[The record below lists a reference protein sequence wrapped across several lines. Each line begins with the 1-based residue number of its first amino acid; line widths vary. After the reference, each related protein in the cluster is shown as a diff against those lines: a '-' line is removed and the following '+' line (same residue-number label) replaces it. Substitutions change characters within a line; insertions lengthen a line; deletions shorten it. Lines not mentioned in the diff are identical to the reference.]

1 MTDQPD
7 IENLVKKVQANK
19 KYEAI
24 TPNLVRRLSKSAL
37 ARGLSGKSAVK
48 DVRNK
53 LHQIG
58 GAYFKQ
64 KIDYSQ
70 WLNELKETDKSLNS
84 DQLRQFCT
92 RMMGLHA
99 STAER
104 LPILE
109 NFFKTCLTPISPVKS
124 ILDLACGLNP
134 LAIPWMP
141 LQLDFSYHA
150 CDIYLDMLSLVQ
162 SFFDHL
168 GIDGTTDACDLV
180 GEVPTKHAQV
190 AFLLKSIPC
199 LEQIDKEIGLMLLE
213 KVQAEHILVSFP
225 VQSLGGRNKGMPDY
239 YQDHFYEMISGK
251 AWQIKKFTFQTEM
264 AFLVTK

>member
-7 IENLVKKVQANK
+7 IEKMVKKVQANK

-24 TPNLVRRLSKSAL
+24 TPDLVRRLSKSAI
-37 ARGLSGKSAVK
+37 ARGFSGKSAVK

-58 GAYFKQ
+58 GAYFK
-64 KIDYSQ
+64 KRIDYSQ
-70 WLNELKETDKSLNS
+70 WLKDLKETDKTPNS

-109 NFFKTCLTPISPVKS
+109 DFFKTCLAPIAPVKS
-124 ILDLACGLNP
+124 ILDLASGLNP
-134 LAIPWMP
+134 LAISWMP
-141 LQLDFSYHA
+141 LQTGFTYHA
-150 CDIYLDMLSLVQ
+150 CDIYMDMLSLVQ

-168 GIDGTTDACDLV
+168 GIDGTTEACDLV
-180 GEVPTKHAQV
+180 GEVPTKPAQI

-199 LEQIDKEIGLMLLE
+199 LEQVDKDIGIMLLE
-213 KVQAEHILVSFP
+213 KIQADHILVSFP
-225 VQSLGGRNKGMPDY
+225 VQSLGGRNKGMPDF

-251 AWQIKKFTFQTEM
+251 AWGIKKFTFQTEL

>member
-1 MTDQPD
+1 MTDRPD
-7 IENLVKKVQANK
+7 LEKLVNKVQANK
-19 KYEAI
+19 KYATI
-24 TPNLVRRLSKSAL
+24 TPALVRRLSELAL
-37 ARGLSGKSAVK
+37 AKGLSGKSAVK

-64 KIDYSQ
+64 RIDYSQ
-70 WLNELKETDKSLNS
+70 SLKDLKEIDKNLNS
-84 DQLRQFCT
+84 DQLRQYCT
-92 RMMGLHA
+92 KMMGMHA

-109 NFFKTCLTPISPVKS
+109 DFFKTCLAPITPIKS
-124 ILDLACGLNP
+124 VLDLACGLNP

-141 LQLDFSYHA
+141 LNAGFTYHA
-150 CDIYLDMLSLVQ
+150 CDIYMDMLSLVQ
-162 SFFDHL
+162 SFFNHM
-168 GIDGTTDACDLV
+168 GIAGTTSACDLV
-180 GEVPTKHAQV
+180 GEVPTKTAQI

-199 LEQIDKEIGLMLLE
+199 LEQVDKKIGLMLME
-213 KVQAEHILVSFP
+213 KVQVDHILVSFP

-251 AWQIKKFTFQTEM
+251 PWQIKQFSFQTEL

>member
-24 TPNLVRRLSKSAL
+24 TPDLVRRLSKSAL

-70 WLNELKETDKSLNS
+70 SLKDLKETNKSLNS

-109 NFFKTCLTPISPVKS
+109 DFFRTCLAPIAPIKS

-141 LQLDFSYHA
+141 LQSDFSYHA
-150 CDIYLDMLSLVQ
+150 CDIYIDMLSLVQ

-168 GIDGTTDACDLV
+168 GIDGTTEACDLV
-180 GEVPTKHAQV
+180 GEVPAKPAQV

-199 LEQIDKEIGLMLLE
+199 LEQVDKEIGIMLLE
-213 KVQAEHILVSFP
+213 NIQADHILVSFP
-225 VQSLGGRNKGMPDY
+225 VQSLGGRDKGMPNF
-239 YQDHFYEMISGK
+239 YQDHFFEMISGK
-251 AWQIKKFTFQTEM
+251 PWGIKKFTFQTEM

>member
-1 MTDQPD
+1 MIDRPD

-24 TPNLVRRLSKSAL
+24 TPDLVKRLSKSAL

-64 KIDYSQ
+64 KIDYPQ
-70 WLNELKETDKSLNS
+70 CLNELKETDKSLNS
-84 DQLRQFCT
+84 DQLQQFCA

-109 NFFKTCLTPISPVKS
+109 DFFRTCLEPIAPVKS

-141 LQLDFSYHA
+141 LQADFSYHA
-150 CDIYLDMLSLVQ
+150 SDIYLDMLHMIQ
-162 SFFDHL
+162 SFFNHT
-168 GIDGTTDACDLV
+168 GIAGTTSACDLI
-180 GEVPTKHAQV
+180 GEVPTKPAQI

-199 LEQIDKEIGLMLLE
+199 LEQVDKEIGLMLLE

-251 AWQIKKFTFQTEM
+251 AWGIKKFTFPTEM

>member
-1 MTDQPD
+1 MTDQAD

-24 TPNLVRRLSKSAL
+24 TPDLVRRLSESAI
-37 ARGLSGKSAVK
+37 ARGFSGKSAVK

-64 KIDYSQ
+64 RIDYSK
-70 WLNELKETDKSLNS
+70 WLDELMETEKNPKSN
-84 DQLRQFCT
+84 QLRQICT

-109 NFFKTCLTPISPVKS
+109 NFFKTCLEPISPVES

-141 LQLDFSYHA
+141 LQTGFTYHA
-150 CDIYLDMLSLVQ
+150 CDIYMDMLSLVQ

-168 GIDGTTDACDLV
+168 EIVGTTEACDLV
-180 GEVPTKHAQV
+180 GEVPAKPAQI

-199 LEQIDKEIGLMLLE
+199 LEQVDKEIGLLLLE

-225 VQSLGGRNKGMPDY
+225 IQSLGGRNKGMPDFY
-239 YQDHFYEMISGK
+239 KDHFYEMISGK
-251 AWQIKKFTFQTEM
+251 AWVIKKFTFQTEM